1 MELIE
6 LIMSKSNLE
15 LAMERVRVNRGAGGV
30 DRMDVDEGIQ
40 YFKDHMDEIRQA
52 VIDMKYRPLPV
63 RRVYIPKSNG
73 KMRGLGIPTVVDRII
88 QQAAALILDRIFDP
102 HFSEF
107 SYGFRR
113 DKSAHKAV
121 FQALEYLNEGYQWV
135 VDLDIEKFFDN
146 VNHDKLISII
156 RERMNDRAVLH
167 LIRTFLKAGV
177 FENDKVTASEMGT
190 PQGGCISPLL
200 ANIYLDKFDKELEQ
214 RGLRYVRYADDICV
228 FVKTEMAAER
238 VMKSVSS
245 WLERKLFL
253 KVNPTKTKIVRPGK
267 CTFLG
272 FGFYKAGPKWQARP
286 AEDRKMRLYDKIR
299 EVLCRKKAA
308 ATPLSVLFTK
318 VNQIVRG
325 WINYFR
331 LGSMKTF
338 MREFGKWLRHKVRV
352 VIMKQWKKPR
362 TIFRNL
368 TTLNRVL
375 KMKFTPEQ
383 IRQTA
388 NSRLG
393 LYRTAGM
400 ITVNYL
406 LSPKVLGMK
415 KKDRPGLVDPLKYYC
430 VTRANLYAC
439 KGVAPDTRPVRPVQ

>member
-15 LAMERVRVNRGAGGV
+15 LAMERVRVNRGVGGV

-167 LIRTFLKAGV
+167 LIRTF
-177 FENDKVTASEMGT
+177 
-190 PQGGCISPLL
+190 
-200 ANIYLDKFDKELEQ
+200 
-214 RGLRYVRYADDICV
+214 
-228 FVKTEMAAER
+228 
-238 VMKSVSS
+238 
-245 WLERKLFL
+245 
-253 KVNPTKTKIVRPGK
+253 
-267 CTFLG
+267 
-272 FGFYKAGPKWQARP
+272 
-286 AEDRKMRLYDKIR
+286 
-299 EVLCRKKAA
+299 
-308 ATPLSVLFTK
+308 
-318 VNQIVRG
+318 
-325 WINYFR
+325 
-331 LGSMKTF
+331 
-338 MREFGKWLRHKVRV
+338 
-352 VIMKQWKKPR
+352 
-362 TIFRNL
+362 
-368 TTLNRVL
+368 
-375 KMKFTPEQ
+375 
-383 IRQTA
+383 
-388 NSRLG
+388 
-393 LYRTAGM
+393 
-400 ITVNYL
+400 
-406 LSPKVLGMK
+406 
-415 KKDRPGLVDPLKYYC
+415 
-430 VTRANLYAC
+430 
-439 KGVAPDTRPVRPVQ
+439 